1 VGDEPYAALLP
12 WMVFAVV
19 DRAQGGGPLWAAVG
33 ALITA
38 VTLLVT
44 SSRDES
50 RAPNV
55 MVLGA
60 TAWFGGLTVAAAI
73 YGSNTGFLDRDGR
86 ALSAAAFA
94 AIAFG
99 SLAFMPAIEHYTR
112 RHVRSGR
119 WDDPEFHHVNV
130 AITLIW
136 AIAFTGISIGYV
148 VGTSI
153 GTPKAFTVFHWVVP
167 LAIGAIAA
175 HRTRLAWEEF
185 NDTDDFEP
193 DPMSDLALDWDDR
206 SGRPVSD
213 A

>member
-19 DRAQGGGPLWAAVG
+19 DRTRGGGPLWAAVG

-38 VTLLVT
+38 ATLLLT
-44 SSRDES
+44 SSRDDTQT
-50 RAPNV
+50 RNII
-55 MVLGA
+55 VLGA
-60 TAWFGGLTVAAAI
+60 AAWFGALTVAAALH
-73 YGSNTGFLDRDGR
+73 GSNTGFLDRDGR

-94 AIAFG
+94 VIAFG
-99 SLAFMPAIEHYTR
+99 SLAFTPAIEHYTR

-136 AIAFTGISIGYV
+136 GIAFAAISLGYV
-148 VGTSI
+148 VGTQI

-167 LAIGAIAA
+167 IALGAIAA

-185 NDTDDFEP
+185 NDSDDFEP
-193 DPMSDLALDWDDR
+193 DPMRDLALDWEEG